1 MPEGEVI
8 RRGWFCCHFPAKWGV
23 PTWFSLTP
31 RVGKRIRDPSCA
43 VTGVGIQVPQQ
54 ASTAWPSAEE
64 AAYYFSPLDSV
75 DSVRWGL
82 LAVWELP
89 PDYQLGFGVEAPHVT
104 FNDNTGEEPF
114 CCPSG
119 GESPNT
125 LLSLLWH
132 HYGRGWASLQLGK
145 CGRRAPHLVL
155 PTGCGWGCCFILS
168 SLAEVGL
175 LSKHLLSY

>member
-119 GESPNT
+119 VRVLTPYSAFSDTTVVGGGHRYS
-125 LLSLLWH
+125 
-132 HYGRGWASLQLGK
+132 WASVDG
-145 CGRRAPHLVL
+145 
-155 PTGCGWGCCFILS
+155 
-168 SLAEVGL
+168 EL
-175 LSKHLLSY
+175 LT